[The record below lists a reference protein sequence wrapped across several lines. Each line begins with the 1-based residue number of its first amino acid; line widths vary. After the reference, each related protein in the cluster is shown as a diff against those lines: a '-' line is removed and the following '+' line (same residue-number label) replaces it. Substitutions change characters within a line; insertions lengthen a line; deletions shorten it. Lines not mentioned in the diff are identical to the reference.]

1 MKKGFIYILSNKSL
15 KADLLK
21 IGKTTKKSA
30 DRSKQL
36 SASTSIPENFK
47 VEDEF
52 EFADLNW
59 AEKEIHNSLSEYRYN
74 KKREFFT
81 CEFNLAKQVI
91 VETQILDKQRQI
103 DKLKKDIN
111 GFKNILNSSDYIKH
125 KWVSFFNNLNWQ
137 FQEFNEKSSPD
148 FVLKTKEWNNYIDER
163 TNKEEIEILE
173 RPTDIYLIPN
183 LPETS
188 IKMDDLENLES
199 IISATDRNHRLIL
212 LSEKPIENLSS
223 TLFGWRYNFVHGH
236 WSEVQFVKIDNKYGL
251 LDEERTWFCM
261 VNGVFLK
268 RENLFPNDKDIMD
281 IWNAEKTAHNIVYKK

>member
-1 MKKGFIYILSNKSL
+1 MKRGFIYILSNNSL

-21 IGKTTKKSA
+21 IGKTTKKST

-81 CEFNLAKQVI
+81 CEFDIAKQVI
-91 VETQILDKQRQI
+91 IETQIIDKQRQI

-111 GFKNILNSSDYIKH
+111 GFENILNSSEFIKH
-125 KWVSFFNNLNWQ
+125 KWISFFKKLNWE
-137 FQEFNEKSSPD
+137 FQEIKKITGKVSPD
-148 FVLKTKEWNNYIDER
+148 FILKTKEWNNYIDEK
-163 TNKEEIEILE
+163 TNEEQIEILE
-173 RPTDIYLIPN
+173 RPTDIYLMPN
-183 LPETS
+183 LPES
-188 IKMDDLENLES
+188 SEKMESLEKLEL
-199 IISATDRNHRLIL
+199 IISVTDKNHRLII
-212 LSEKPIENLSS
+212 LSDKPIENLSS
-223 TLFGWRYNFVHGH
+223 TLFGWRYNFVHKH
-236 WSEVQFVKIDNKYGL
+236 WSEIQFVEKNEKYGL

-261 VNGVFLK
+261 INGVFLE
-268 RENLFPNDKDIMD
+268 RENLFPDDEKMIK
-281 IWNAEKTAHNIVYKK
+281 IWNS